1 MRVNVQ
7 RRLRD
12 AIERVRAQSP
22 PLGRYLDAS
31 IRTGSF
37 CSYSPA
43 WTGKDG

>member
-12 AIERVRAQSP
+12 AIERVRAHSP
-22 PLGRYLDAS
+22 RLGQYLDAS

-37 CSYSPA
+37 CSYRPV
-43 WTGKDG
+43 WNVVP